1 MDVPSI
7 EGPVAAFC
15 GIARPEQFF
24 AGLESACLRL
34 ALRTTFPDHHRYTS
48 RDLANL
54 VSRAQ
59 AAGATVLLTTQKD
72 QVRLGSLALELPL
85 KTVRLSIEIDHPD
98 EALNG
103 LLGQLPLPPTPRS
116 L

>member
-1 MDVPSI
+1 
-7 EGPVAAFC
+7 
-15 GIARPEQFF
+15 
-24 AGLESACLRL
+24 
-34 ALRTTFPDHHRYTS
+34 
-48 RDLANL
+48 
-54 VSRAQ
+54 
-59 AAGATVLLTTQKD
+59 VLLTTQKD